1 MNNVAIVGFG
11 YWGPNIAR
19 NFYNHPT
26 CELKYICDLNDNNLK
41 RAEELYPDI
50 ESTPDF
56 DKIINDDSINIVA
69 IVTPVSTHFELA
81 MRVLKSKK
89 HLFLE
94 KPMVQ
99 SSKEADTLISLAKSN
114 NLVGVV
120 DHTFLFTGSVKK
132 IKDIVDSGEIGDI
145 IYFDST
151 RVNLGI
157 FQHDIDV
164 IWDLAPHDLSI
175 LFYINDNI
183 PTSVSANGVDILNN
197 GLVDIAYLNL
207 EYEDDMISNFHL
219 NWFSPVKIRKIII
232 GGSKKMIVFDDMK
245 TSEKIKV
252 YDSGINI
259 KNDQEDIHNLQIS
272 YRTGDM
278 YSPQISPIEA
288 LKSEVDE
295 FVHAVEGKQQNNK
308 KNSLNEGKKIV
319 KILEK
324 AKVSLEN
331 NSKVA
336 L

>member
-1 MNNVAIVGFG
+1 
-11 YWGPNIAR
+11 
-19 NFYNHPT
+19 
-26 CELKYICDLNDNNLK
+26 
-41 RAEELYPDI
+41 
-50 ESTPDF
+50 
-56 DKIINDDSINIVA
+56 
-69 IVTPVSTHFELA
+69 